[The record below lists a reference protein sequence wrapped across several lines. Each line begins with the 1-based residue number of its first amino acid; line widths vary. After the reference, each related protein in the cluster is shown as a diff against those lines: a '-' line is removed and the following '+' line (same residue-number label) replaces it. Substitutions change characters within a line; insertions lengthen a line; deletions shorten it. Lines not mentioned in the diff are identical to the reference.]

1 MTYLQTVIGLDLY
14 CPDVAGQRPI
24 VSDLRYYIRLHCVS
38 LYALQVYGWSH
49 EDMGPWLFLLW
60 RTVHCIEST
69 CTVLLADYRRLLR
82 HTPLSDHALRP
93 VYFVNT
99 GYSCVVKPVMWSS
112 RPGLASSHLK
122 AKFSRPWPW
131 QLPWQ
136 LLALPSSLRPDN
148 CC

>member
-69 CTVLLADYRRLLR
+69 RTVLLADYRRLLR

-93 VYFVNT
+93 RLFCKYRLQLCDET
-99 GYSCVVKPVMWSS
+99 SDVVLEA
-112 RPGLASSHLK
+112 RIGLEPPQGQIFQALTLAATLTIVGITLKLK
-122 AKFSRPWPW
+122 AR
-131 QLPWQ
+131 
-136 LLALPSSLRPDN
+136 
-148 CC
+148 